1 MLDVILTNLPII
13 LCFLVGLGLLVAEV
27 FLPGFGLPGI
37 SGIILE
43 IVTVWLTWADYGPV
57 AALGM
62 TIVILAVIAITI
74 SIALKSAARGR
85 LSKSSLVLNHA
96 ESAAEGYTAS
106 ADMDVFLGKE
116 GTTTTVLRPAGIA
129 DFDGVRLNVVSEGE
143 FVSANTKV
151 RIEQVDGAK
160 IMVRPL
166 KLG

>member
-1 MLDVILTNLPII
+1 MLDFILTNLPII
-13 LCFLVGLGLLVAEV
+13 VCFLVGIGLLVAEV

-43 IVTVWLTWADYGPV
+43 IASIWLVWSNYGPV

-62 TIVILAVIAITI
+62 TIVVLAVIAITI

-85 LSKSSLVLNHA
+85 LSKSSIILSHE
-96 ESAAEGYTAS
+96 ESPSEGYTATT
-106 ADMDVFLGKE
+106 DMDVFLGKE

-129 DFDGVRLNVVSEGE
+129 EFDGVRLNVVSEGE
-143 FVSANTKV
+143 FVAANTKV
-151 RIEQVDGAK
+151 RIEHVEGAR

-166 KLG
+166 

>member
-1 MLDVILTNLPII
+1 MLEFILTNLPII
-13 LCFLVGLGLLVAEV
+13 ICFLVGIGLLVAEV

-43 IVTVWLTWADYGPV
+43 FVTIGLVWSNHGPV

-85 LSKSSLVLNHA
+85 LSKSSLILNHE
-96 ESAAEGYTAS
+96 ESTAEGYTATT
-106 ADMDVFLGKE
+106 DMDVFLGKE
-116 GTTTTVLRPAGIA
+116 GLTTTVLRPAGIA
-129 DFDGVRLNVVSEGE
+129 EFDGVRLNVVSEGE
-143 FVSANTKV
+143 FVAANTKV
-151 RIEQVDGAK
+151 RIEQVEGAR

-166 KLG
+166 

>member
-1 MLDVILTNLPII
+1 MLEFILTNLPII
-13 LCFLVGLGLLVAEV
+13 ICFLVGIGLLVVEV

-43 IVTVWLTWADYGPV
+43 FVAVYLTWTSHGPV

-85 LSKSSLVLNHA
+85 LSKSSIILNHE
-96 ESAAEGYTAS
+96 ESTAEGYTAT

-116 GTTTTVLRPAGIA
+116 GLTTTVLRPAGIA
-129 DFDGVRLNVVSEGE
+129 EFDGVRLNVVSEGE
-143 FVSANTKV
+143 FVAANTKV
-151 RIEQVDGAK
+151 RIEHVEGAR

-166 KLG
+166 

>member
-1 MLDVILTNLPII
+1 MLEFILANLPII
-13 LCFLVGLGLLVAEV
+13 ICFLVGIGLLVTEV

-43 IVTVWLTWADYGPV
+43 FVTIFLTWQSHGPI

-85 LSKSSLVLNHA
+85 LSKSSIILNHE
-96 ESAAEGYTAS
+96 ESISQGYSAT

-116 GTTTTVLRPAGIA
+116 GITTTVLRPAGIA
-129 DFDGVRLNVVSEGE
+129 EFDGVRLNVVSEGE
-143 FVSANTKV
+143 FIGARTKV
-151 RIEQVDGAK
+151 RIEQVEGAR
-160 IMVRPL
+160 ILVRPL
-166 KLG
+166 S